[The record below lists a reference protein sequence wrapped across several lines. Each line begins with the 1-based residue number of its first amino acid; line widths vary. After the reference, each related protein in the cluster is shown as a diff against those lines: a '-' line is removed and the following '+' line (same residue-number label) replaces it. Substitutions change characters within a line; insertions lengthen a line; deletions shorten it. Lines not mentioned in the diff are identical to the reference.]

1 MPVLRVIGPGRAGG
15 SLSAALAA
23 AGWQV
28 AEPVRRGQDPAE
40 AADGVD
46 LLVIAT
52 PDAAVAGVAAAVTP
66 VEGVVVAHLSGSLLL
81 DALAPHD
88 RRASLHPLRSIPTPT
103 TPLAGAWYPIAG
115 DRLAGEVVAAVGGRS
130 VVVDDDHR
138 VIYHAA
144 ACIASNH
151 LVALLGQVQRVAA
164 AAGVP
169 FEAYLELAGETL
181 DNVGRLGPAP
191 ALTGPVS
198 RGDWAVV
205 GRHLAALPPDERLA
219 YEAMAAAAS
228 KLVGMATTTA
238 PEAG

>member
-15 SLSAALAA
+15 SLSVALAA
-23 AGWQV
+23 AGWEV
-28 AEPVRRGQDPAE
+28 AEPVRRGQDPSTS
-40 AADGVD
+40 ADGVD

-52 PDAAVAGVAAAVTP
+52 PDAAVVETAIAVAP
-66 VEGVVVAHLSGSLLL
+66 VDGVVVAHLSGSLPL

-103 TPLAGAWYPIAG
+103 TPLAGAWFAVAG
-115 DRLAGEVVAAVGGRS
+115 DPIAGEVVTALGGRP
-130 VVVDDDHR
+130 VVVDDDRR
-138 VIYHAA
+138 VLYHAA
-144 ACIASNH
+144 ACVASNH
-151 LVALLGQVQRVAA
+151 LVALLGQVQRMAA
-164 AAGVP
+164 EAGVP

-198 RGDWAVV
+198 RGDWGVV
-205 GRHLAALPPDERLA
+205 GGHLAALPPDERLA

-228 KLVGMATTTA
+228 KLVGMRTATQ
-238 PEAG
+238 EAG